1 MPVLLMSVNE
11 DGFYIFQVLLK
22 MKRKKKED
30 LGLKGMQHAKL
41 KIFTIWYHTEKVCLS
56 SLRPSELLFEL
67 EEIFSAHGGKFS
79 VIKTSV
85 ILRLF
90 CS

>member
-1 MPVLLMSVNE
+1 MV
-11 DGFYIFQVLLK
+11 FTFFQVLLK
-22 MKRKKKED
+22 IKRKEKEN
-30 LGLKGMQHAKL
+30 LGLKGMQPAKP
-41 KIFTIWYHTEKVCLS
+41 KIFTIWYFTEKVCLS

-67 EEIFSAHGGKFS
+67 EEIFSAHGEKFS